1 MNCPDSESLIAFAMN
16 PLATENDEIAEHI
29 HGCPECRMNLRLV
42 NESLL
47 ADEWCSKADV
57 SGESVQRQGVQK
69 YIHVLDRDLK
79 DRNGRWLHKG
89 DEVLVDPE
97 DPTCI
102 VRATEE
108 AKKIFEANGYG
119 FWRNLP
125 AQTANRIKAV
135 GSEINRFGSAIAEN
149 MRHMIGRTIP
159 AKNLPWWVNFVP
171 YPLTVVFRKQRE
183 ITGSANRN
191 DLSVWMSEHGFIPK
205 LETLSVLARKSL
217 EEANFF
223 RVWELTCGSIC
234 FRVFGVYVTPIAISD
249 LTCRKGDISLY
260 NGIKQFIH
268 EWEERNCPKANCKCY
283 ILGSSCGWES
293 FSTVD
298 LPDAVE
304 IMCSPSE
311 SGESWI
317 VDHRDLSSYR
327 RVFRTFVYALYPETV
342 EQRRS
347 RVVKTLSSK
356 VVPGSQ
362 TSEKLSNVCGIP
374 EELVEE
380 VFDDLQRDPQSGW
393 ANYITEEGKK
403 ATRIK
408 NSGGKGSLVFHKR
421 RLPVIQISLFLVLL
435 GLIAVTVLVHQK
447 LSEIGM
453 VAGSVILAVA
463 SCAKGYVERK
473 LT

>member
-1 MNCPDSESLIAFAMN
+1 MNCPDTESLIAFAMN
-16 PLATENDEIAEHI
+16 PLAAENDEIAEHI
-29 HGCPECRMNLRLV
+29 HVCSECRMNLRLV

-47 ADEWCSKADV
+47 ADDWCSSAVIPGGSSPGQDI
-57 SGESVQRQGVQK
+57 QK
-69 YIHVLDRDLK
+69 YIRVLERDLT

-102 VRATEE
+102 MKATEE
-108 AKKIFEANGYG
+108 ARKIFVANGYG

-125 AQTANRIKAV
+125 AQTVERIKTV

-149 MRHMIGRTIP
+149 MRHMVGRTIP

-191 DLSVWMSEHGFIPK
+191 DLSAWMSGHGFIPR

-234 FRVFGVYVTPIAISD
+234 FRVFGVYVTPIAIGD
-249 LTCRKGDISLY
+249 LACRKGDISLY

-268 EWEERNCPKANCKCY
+268 EWEERNCRKANCKCY
-283 ILGSSCGWES
+283 ILGSSCGWEP

-304 IMCSPSE
+304 IMCSP
-311 SGESWI
+311 GENGEPWAIS
-317 VDHRDLSSYR
+317 HRDLSSYR

-342 EQRRS
+342 EQRRA
-347 RVVKTLSSK
+347 RVVRTLASK

-362 TSEKLSNVCGIP
+362 TSEKLSRACGIP

-380 VFDDLQRDPQSGW
+380 VFDDLQRDPQGGW
-393 ANYITEEGKK
+393 TNYITEEGKR
-403 ATRIK
+403 ATRMR
-408 NSGGKGSLVFHKR
+408 SGGGKGTLVFHKH
-421 RLPVIQISLFLVLL
+421 RLPYVQMFLFLALL
-435 GLIAVTVLVHQK
+435 GLTALCLVVREKVTDIGLIAGTV
-447 LSEIGM
+447 IT
-453 VAGSVILAVA
+453 AAA
-463 SCAKGYVERK
+463 SCTKGYVERK